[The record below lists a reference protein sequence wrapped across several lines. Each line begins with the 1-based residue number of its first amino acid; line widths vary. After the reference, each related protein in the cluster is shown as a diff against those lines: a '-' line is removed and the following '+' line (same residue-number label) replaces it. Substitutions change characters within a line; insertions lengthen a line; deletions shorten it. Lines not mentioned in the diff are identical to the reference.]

1 MAGQDGPIRPCPL
14 AQKLLPR
21 PDGREVWPLPPQHHW
36 FDGLALQLRELPPQI
51 ERTPLALLAALKQ
64 VMKEG
69 VVGHKFLGHGFQIS
83 WGQVHLGPLATGR
96 STLLES
102 PTLPVSFLAH
112 GAPWHL
118 TVPGRLANIEV
129 SL

>member
-83 WGQVHLGPLATGR
+83 WGQVHLGPLAMGGALCWSR
-96 STLLES
+96 RRCRCPFLLMG
-102 PTLPVSFLAH
+102 LP
-112 GAPWHL
+112 G
-118 TVPGRLANIEV
+118 T
-129 SL
+129 